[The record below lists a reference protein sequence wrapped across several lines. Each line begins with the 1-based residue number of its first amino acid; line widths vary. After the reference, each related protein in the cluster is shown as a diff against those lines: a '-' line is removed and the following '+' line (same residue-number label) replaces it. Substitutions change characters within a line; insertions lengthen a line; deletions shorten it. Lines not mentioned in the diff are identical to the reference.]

1 MIFSLS
7 QINEEELDNFK
18 VFNEYFGEGV
28 NSLLFNELRTKMAI
42 VYDVLTEIS
51 YEKGI
56 RLYKIN
62 FTTASKENAKKALKR
77 VIELIKD
84 INQNKYIFDEDMIKS
99 LAKIKKLKELLYQ
112 EKSINIA
119 KKLSTEAVMN
129 IKFSQKE
136 KYEDVLKVAKKV
148 LSNYSA
154 IIVYWGE
161 KNEE

>member
-1 MIFSLS
+1 
-7 QINEEELDNFK
+7 
-18 VFNEYFGEGV
+18 
-28 NSLLFNELRTKMAI
+28 
-42 VYDVLTEIS
+42 
-51 YEKGI
+51 
-56 RLYKIN
+56 
-62 FTTASKENAKKALKR
+62 
-77 VIELIKD
+77 
-84 INQNKYIFDEDMIKS
+84 MIKS

-154 IIVYWGE
+154 IIVY
-161 KNEE
+161 